1 MLKGKTAAREYVPE
15 DDIWLRNGRIGREE
29 GNDSMG
35 IGGSNGGEEGG
46 GVEGASIEEV
56 GGFCG
61 GVRDINNHGLEMRGL
76 EYILRPDLRVKVPKV
91 STSAERQDWRK
102 AVL

>member
-46 GVEGASIEEV
+46 GVEGASIEKV
-56 GGFCG
+56 GGFYKVVSHIHKVTMDRDAR
-61 GVRDINNHGLEMRGL
+61 VRVRTSTRFESEGTKLE
-76 EYILRPDLRVKVPKV
+76 DL
-91 STSAERQDWRK
+91 SGNT
-102 AVL
+102 